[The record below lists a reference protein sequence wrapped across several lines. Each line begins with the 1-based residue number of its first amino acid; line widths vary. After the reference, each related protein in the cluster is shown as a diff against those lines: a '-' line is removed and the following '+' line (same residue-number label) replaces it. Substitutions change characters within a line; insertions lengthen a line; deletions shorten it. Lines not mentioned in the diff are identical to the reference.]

1 MTEAVPEFQGTL
13 VRLSDEA
20 GTAVERFVP
29 RLGALTKS
37 EGLAVISDAY
47 PKLILPFIGAAG
59 VLTARWYS
67 EQKALPRATGFAV
80 EPAALPLDDK
90 LAASG
95 RWALVQRDPA
105 GALQGT
111 VRRSVFDQSRDTVLG
126 NANREGVRWARYA
139 SANACG
145 FCRMLA
151 TRSLTAGGAGAPGLY
166 RSERAALGSPHKK
179 NARGHDH
186 CKCLAV
192 PVRSGTYEPPAYV
205 HDWLDDY
212 NEVSRDENG
221 VLLPEWQIAARM
233 ERRAE
238 ERTGRARR
246 KPGRPRKEKPQPDF
260 DRLAIEAGP
269 ERKPQRVVRHL
280 TEKSEQVEA
289 AAKPL
294 RDRVETAQRLA
305 SRADEVVN
313 TAAGI
318 SSKVKQVTD
327 VADKVLGGA
336 VPVVRD
342 VKLVVDTADKALQTA
357 AQVTGG
363 VSKVADAAA
372 VAVDSTVDIA
382 HGVKQ
387 IAGEVSSVLDDAT
400 AVALGVRTLLVDT
413 GKAARGTASD
423 LRNVRSISDLADT
436 ITDAVDTARRTHAE
450 TAALVE
456 DARGVVE
463 ATQGIAEGI
472 RELPLVLQKP
482 IADVQELART
492 VRDAVD
498 DVDQFGDDAA
508 ALARAVKRLVDAVA
522 DWRRA
527 EAAAEVPRPP
537 VFVRS
542 ERLDTPQAIEA
553 GPKAI
558 EAGRSDR
565 LPAVR
570 PQADEPRQ
578 TVYVRSERLDTPQAI
593 EAGPKAIEAGRSDR
607 LPVVR
612 PRSAV
617 EPVTQPAGKPVF
629 VRSERLDL
637 PKALDAGAGEG
648 AALPAVAEQR
658 AIEAARTPALPAA
671 AERKAL
677 EASHRPPVDEEALER
692 QRILDWLDAEDEHN
706 HAVAYWQ
713 RVDDELAKP
722 FGGEPEVKPTPA
734 VSAAKRPRK
743 PKRTLDDVEREMN
756 AALETGDD
764 ALIDKLAAEME
775 RIELREQAAA
785 ERAAAKAAERA
796 AARQAKADAAEAEL
810 RAKHDRIFELVE
822 AGEDPD
828 VAEAEVLG
836 EALDTV
842 RRRNFMRAAQAE
854 GHHGNTF
861 TKVLKQ
867 KYYQLANEA
876 YQAAEDATNGNMLK
890 PKFEGKVDPASLWS
904 MSDRD
909 ARKYMSEEMAAWFD
923 DNGRLTF
930 MAYRQ
935 AVLDGRG
942 NWRNPLTEDYLQ

>member
-1 MTEAVPEFQGTL
+1 MPEFQGTL
-13 VRLSDEA
+13 VRLGDEA

-29 RLGALTKS
+29 RLGALTKA
-37 EGLAVISDAY
+37 EGLALISDAY

-59 VLTARWYS
+59 MLTARWYS
-67 EQKALPRATGFAV
+67 EQKALPRSTGFAV
-80 EPAALPLDDK
+80 EPAALPADEK

-95 RWALVQRDPA
+95 RWALVQRDPV

-111 VRRSVFDQSRDTVLG
+111 ASRSLFDQSRDTVLD
-126 NANREGVRWARYA
+126 NAGREGVRWARYA

-151 TRSLTAGGAGAPGLY
+151 TRSLTAGEAGAPGLY

-212 NEVSRDENG
+212 NAVSRDDNG

-233 ERRAE
+233 ERRAD
-238 ERTGRARR
+238 ERMGRTRP

-260 DRLAIEAGP
+260 DRLAIEAAP
-269 ERKPQRVVRHL
+269 EPEKPAPKRVVKHL
-280 TEKSEQVEA
+280 TKKSEQVDA
-289 AAKPL
+289 AVKPL
-294 RDRVETAQRLA
+294 RDRVETAQRIA
-305 SRADEVVN
+305 NRADEVVN

-336 VPVVRD
+336 VPIVRD

-357 AQVTGG
+357 AQVTSG

-372 VAVDSTVDIA
+372 TVVDSTVDIA

-387 IAGEVSSVLDDAT
+387 IADEVVSVLDDAT
-400 AVALGVRTLLVDT
+400 AVALGVRALLTDT
-413 GKAARGTASD
+413 GQAVRSTAGD
-423 LRNVRSISDLADT
+423 LRNVRSVSDLADT
-436 ITDAVDTARRTHAE
+436 IGDAVDTARRVHSD

-463 ATQGIAEGI
+463 ATKGITEGI
-472 RELPLVLQKP
+472 QELPLVLQKP
-482 IADVQELART
+482 IADVQELAQT

-522 DWRRA
+522 DWRRV
-527 EAAAEVPRPP
+527 EAAPDEPRPP

-542 ERLDTPQAIEA
+542 ERLDTPRVIGPA
-553 GPKAI
+553 PKAI
-558 EAGRSDR
+558 EAGGGSDR

-570 PQADEPRQ
+570 PRA
-578 TVYVRSERLDTPQAI
+578 
-593 EAGPKAIEAGRSDR
+593 
-607 LPVVR
+607 
-612 PRSAV
+612 AV
-617 EPVTQPAGKPVF
+617 EAVTQPAGRPVF

-637 PKALDAGAGEG
+637 PKAIEPKAGER
-648 AALPAVAEQR
+648 AALPAGAEPK

-677 EASHRPPVDEEALER
+677 EAPRRPVVDEEALER
-692 QRILDWLDAEDEHN
+692 QRVLDWLDAEDEHN

-722 FGGEPEVKPTPA
+722 FGGEPEVKPKPA
-734 VSAAKRPRK
+734 ASAAKRPRK
-743 PKRTLDDVEREMN
+743 PKRTLDDVERDMN
-756 AALETGDD
+756 AALEAGDD
-764 ALIDKLAAEME
+764 ALVDKLAAEME
-775 RIELREQAAA
+775 RIERREQAAA
-785 ERAAAKAAERA
+785 ERAAAKVAERA

-810 RAKHDRIFELVE
+810 RAKHDRIFELIE

-828 VAEAEVLG
+828 VAEAEVMG
-836 EALDTV
+836 ESLDTV

-923 DNGRLTF
+923 ENGRLTF

>member
-1 MTEAVPEFQGTL
+1 MPEFQGTL

-111 VRRSVFDQSRDTVLG
+111 VRRSVFDQSRDTVLD

-280 TEKSEQVEA
+280 TEKSEQVDA
-289 AAKPL
+289 AVKPL

-327 VADKVLGGA
+327 IADKVLGGA

-363 VSKVADAAA
+363 VSKIADAAA

-423 LRNVRSISDLADT
+423 LRNVRSVSDLADT

-565 LPAVR
+565 LP
-570 PQADEPRQ
+570 
-578 TVYVRSERLDTPQAI
+578 
-593 EAGPKAIEAGRSDR
+593 
-607 LPVVR
+607 VVR
-612 PRSAV
+612 PTAAPQ
-617 EPVTQPAGKPVF
+617 PVTQSAGKPVF
-629 VRSERLDL
+629 VRSERLDRPAAIESGIVDAEVVEL
-637 PKALDAGAGEG
+637 PDQL
-648 AALPAVAEQR
+648 ALPAGGGQR
-658 AIEAARTPALPAA
+658 AIESARTPALPT
-671 AERKAL
+671 AERKAI
-677 EASHRPPVDEEALER
+677 EAPSRPVVDEEALER
-692 QRILDWLDAEDEHN
+692 QRVLDWLDAEDEHN
-706 HAVAYWQ
+706 NAVAYWQ

-722 FGGEPEVKPTPA
+722 FGGEPEVKPAPA
-734 VSAAKRPRK
+734 ASAAKRPRK

-810 RAKHDRIFELVE
+810 RAKHDRIFELIE

>member
-1 MTEAVPEFQGTL
+1 M
-13 VRLSDEA
+13 
-20 GTAVERFVP
+20 ERFVP
-29 RLGALTKS
+29 RLGALTKA
-37 EGLAVISDAY
+37 EGLALISDAY

-59 VLTARWYS
+59 MLTARWYS
-67 EQKALPRATGFAV
+67 EQKALPRSTGFAV
-80 EPAALPLDDK
+80 EPAALPADEK

-95 RWALVQRDPA
+95 RWALVQRDPV

-111 VRRSVFDQSRDTVLG
+111 ASRSLFDQSRDTVLD
-126 NANREGVRWARYA
+126 NAGREGVRWARYA

-151 TRSLTAGGAGAPGLY
+151 TRSLTAGEAGAPGLY

-192 PVRSGTYEPPAYV
+192 PVRSGTYEPPAYA

-212 NEVSRDENG
+212 NAVSRDENG

-233 ERRAE
+233 ERRAD
-238 ERTGRARR
+238 ERMGRTRP

-260 DRLAIEAGP
+260 DRLSIEAAP
-269 ERKPQRVVRHL
+269 EPEKPAPKRVVKHL
-280 TEKSEQVEA
+280 TKKSEQVDA
-289 AAKPL
+289 AVKPL
-294 RDRVETAQRLA
+294 RDRVETAQRIA
-305 SRADEVVN
+305 NRADEVVN

-336 VPVVRD
+336 VPIVRD
-342 VKLVVDTADKALQTA
+342 VKTVVDTADKALQTA
-357 AQVTGG
+357 AQVTSG

-372 VAVDSTVDIA
+372 TVVDSTVDIA

-387 IAGEVSSVLDDAT
+387 IADEVVSVLDDAT
-400 AVALGVRTLLVDT
+400 AVALGVRALLADT
-413 GKAARGTASD
+413 GQAVRSTAGD
-423 LRNVRSISDLADT
+423 LRNVRSVSDLADT
-436 ITDAVDTARRTHAE
+436 IGDAVDTARRAHGD

-463 ATQGIAEGI
+463 ATKGITEGI
-472 RELPLVLQKP
+472 QELPLVLQKP
-482 IADVQELART
+482 IADVQELAQT

-522 DWRRA
+522 DWRRV
-527 EAAAEVPRPP
+527 EAATDEPRPP

-542 ERLDTPQAIEA
+542 ERLDTSRAIGPA
-553 GPKAI
+553 PKAI
-558 EAGRSDR
+558 EAGGSDR

-570 PQADEPRQ
+570 PRA
-578 TVYVRSERLDTPQAI
+578 T
-593 EAGPKAIEAGRSDR
+593 
-607 LPVVR
+607 
-612 PRSAV
+612 V
-617 EPVTQPAGKPVF
+617 EPVTQPAGRSVF

-637 PKALDAGAGEG
+637 PKAIEPKAGER
-648 AALPAVAEQR
+648 AALPAGAEPK

-677 EASHRPPVDEEALER
+677 EAPRRPVVDEEASER
-692 QRILDWLDAEDEHN
+692 QRVLDRLDAEDEHN

-722 FGGEPEVKPTPA
+722 FGGEPEVKPKPA
-734 VSAAKRPRK
+734 ASAAKRPRK
-743 PKRTLDDVEREMN
+743 PKRTLDDVERDMN

-764 ALIDKLAAEME
+764 ALVDKLAAEME
-775 RIELREQAAA
+775 RIERRDQAAA

-810 RAKHDRIFELVE
+810 RAKHDRIFELIE

-828 VAEAEVLG
+828 VAEAEVMG
-836 EALDTV
+836 ESLDTV

-923 DNGRLTF
+923 ENGRLTF

>member
-1 MTEAVPEFQGTL
+1 M
-13 VRLSDEA
+13 
-20 GTAVERFVP
+20 ERFVP
-29 RLGALTKS
+29 RLGGLTKA
-37 EGLAVISDAY
+37 EGLALISDAY

-59 VLTARWYS
+59 MLTARWYS
-67 EQKALPRATGFAV
+67 EQKALPRSTGFAV
-80 EPAALPLDDK
+80 EPAALPADEK

-95 RWALVQRDPA
+95 RWALVQRDPV

-111 VRRSVFDQSRDTVLG
+111 ASRSLFDQSRDTVLD
-126 NANREGVRWARYA
+126 NAGREGVRWARYA

-151 TRSLTAGGAGAPGLY
+151 TRSLTAGEAGAPGLY

-212 NEVSRDENG
+212 NAVSRDDNG

-233 ERRAE
+233 ERRAD
-238 ERTGRARR
+238 ERMGRTRP

-260 DRLAIEAGP
+260 DRLAIEAAP
-269 ERKPQRVVRHL
+269 EPEKPAPKRVVKHL
-280 TEKSEQVEA
+280 TKKSEQVDA
-289 AAKPL
+289 AVKPL
-294 RDRVETAQRLA
+294 RDRVETAQRIA
-305 SRADEVVN
+305 NRADEVVN

-336 VPVVRD
+336 VPIVRD
-342 VKLVVDTADKALQTA
+342 VKTVVDTADKALQTA
-357 AQVTGG
+357 AQVTSG

-372 VAVDSTVDIA
+372 TVVDSTVDIA

-387 IAGEVSSVLDDAT
+387 IADEVVSVLDDAT
-400 AVALGVRTLLVDT
+400 AVALGVRALLADT
-413 GKAARGTASD
+413 GQAVRSTAGD
-423 LRNVRSISDLADT
+423 LRNVRSVADLADT
-436 ITDAVDTARRTHAE
+436 IGDAVDTARRVHSD

-463 ATQGIAEGI
+463 ATKGITEGI
-472 RELPLVLQKP
+472 QELPLVLQKP
-482 IADVQELART
+482 IADVQELAQT

-522 DWRRA
+522 DWRRV
-527 EAAAEVPRPP
+527 EAATDEPRPP

-542 ERLDTPQAIEA
+542 ERLDTPRAIGPA
-553 GPKAI
+553 PKAI
-558 EAGRSDR
+558 EAGGSDR

-570 PQADEPRQ
+570 PPAEEPRQ
-578 TVYVRSERLDTPQAI
+578 TVYVRSERLDAPRAI
-593 EAGPKAIEAGRSDR
+593 GPAPKAIEAGGGSDR
-607 LPVVR
+607 LPAVR
-612 PRSAV
+612 PRAAV
-617 EPVTQPAGKPVF
+617 EAVTQPAGRPVF

-637 PKALDAGAGEG
+637 PKAIEPKAGER
-648 AALPAVAEQR
+648 AALPAGAEPK

-677 EASHRPPVDEEALER
+677 EAPRRPVVDEEALER
-692 QRILDWLDAEDEHN
+692 QRVLDWLDAEDEHN

-722 FGGEPEVKPTPA
+722 FGGEPEVKPKPA
-734 VSAAKRPRK
+734 ASAAKRPRK
-743 PKRTLDDVEREMN
+743 PKRTLDDVERDMN
-756 AALETGDD
+756 AALEAGDD
-764 ALIDKLAAEME
+764 ALVDKLAAEME
-775 RIELREQAAA
+775 RIERREQAAA

-810 RAKHDRIFELVE
+810 RAKHDRIFELIE

-828 VAEAEVLG
+828 VAEAEVMG
-836 EALDTV
+836 ESLDTV

-890 PKFEGKVDPASLWS
+890 AKFEGKVDPASLWS

-923 DNGRLTF
+923 ENGRLTF